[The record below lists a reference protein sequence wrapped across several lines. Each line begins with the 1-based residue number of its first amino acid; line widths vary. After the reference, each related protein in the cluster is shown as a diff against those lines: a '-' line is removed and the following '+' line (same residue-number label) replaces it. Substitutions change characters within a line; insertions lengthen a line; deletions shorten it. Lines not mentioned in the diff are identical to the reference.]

1 MLRTPRVFNPDDY
14 LWTPDGRVYTAER
27 NAAAWEQM
35 YTDLETMFRAAV
47 PEARFFVVMGVQG
60 GGKTTWIQAH
70 HDALGPH
77 AVFMDAAVPAKRHR
91 TRAVALAQRFGV
103 RATAVWI
110 DAPLERALAQNAQR
124 SAEEAVPEAAVRS
137 VFSLL
142 EAPTVDEG
150 FDEVIVMSE
159 AR

>member
-14 LWTPDGRVYTAER
+14 LWTPNGRVFTAER
-27 NAAAWEQM
+27 NAAAWEEM
-35 YTDLETMFRAAV
+35 YTDLEALFRAAA
-47 PEARFFVVMGVQG
+47 PETRFFIVMGVQG
-60 GGKTTWIQAH
+60 GGKTTWVRAH
-70 HDALGPH
+70 CDVLGPH

-91 TRAVALAQRFGV
+91 ARAVALATRFGV
-103 RATAVWI
+103 RTTAVWI
-110 DAPLERALAQNAQR
+110 DTPLERALAQNAQR
-124 SAEEAVPEAAVRS
+124 PADEVVPESAVRS

-150 FDEVIVMSE
+150 FDEVIMMSE

>member
-1 MLRTPRVFNPDDY
+1 MSPMPRVFNPDDY
-14 LWTPDGRVYTAER
+14 LATPEGRVYTAER

-35 YTDLETMFRAAV
+35 YTDLEALFRAAA
-47 PEARFFVVMGVQG
+47 PETRFFLVMGVQG
-60 GGKTTWIQAH
+60 GGKTTWIRAH
-70 HDALGPH
+70 CDAFGAH

-91 TRAVALAQRFGV
+91 ARAVELAKRFGV

-110 DAPLERALAQNAQR
+110 DTPLERALAQNAR
-124 SAEEAVPEAAVRS
+124 RRTDEVVPESAVRS

-150 FDEVIVMSE
+150 FEEVIVMSE